1 MTKKEVILTLHVR
14 QPLPTAEFEKLIDQ
28 TLFAERPRFIYRD
41 YAKRALDVALVLIT
55 AVPVLLVLF
64 ALALVI
70 AMDGKSPI
78 YLQKRVGRGGRVFQ
92 MWKLR
97 SMVPNAEAQ
106 LQSYLDKNPEARAE
120 WDRTQK
126 LRFDPRITP
135 IGRIIRKTSLDE
147 LPQL

>member
-1 MTKKEVILTLHVR
+1 MTLHVR
-14 QPLPTAEFEKLIDQ
+14 QPLPTAEFEKLIGQ

-70 AMDGKSPI
+70 AMDDKSPI

-120 WDRTQK
+120 
-126 LRFDPRITP
+126 
-135 IGRIIRKTSLDE
+135 
-147 LPQL
+147 